1 VLETQPQ
8 RGRAADEPDWKGPLG
23 EAFGSAL
30 EYLEGLPA
38 RPLGSSA
45 SVEELRVALGGPLPE
60 APSEPREVIAA
71 LAAAAE
77 PGLVATPSG
86 RFFGFVIGGAAPAAP
101 RLRPLVAGVE
111 LADSW
116 ATDAHMWLNVPYDS
130 GLVFC
135 AHPRRTGPP

>member
-1 VLETQPQ
+1 V
-8 RGRAADEPDWKGPLG
+8 DEPDWKGPLG

-38 RPLGSSA
+38 RPVGSSA

-86 RFFGFVIGGAAPAAP
+86 RFFGFVIGGAAPAA
-101 RLRPLVAGVE
+101 
-111 LADSW
+111 LAAD
-116 ATDAHMWLNVPYDS
+116 WLT
-130 GLVFC
+130 
-135 AHPRRTGPP
+135 AA